1 MTQKTFQLTVVP
13 VVPTIVRK
21 NVPGHYIT
29 IGTSNGRRGTYY
41 KRVNGSNPNLLTLP
55 GVRGVQVRYLWR
67 DLEPTAGTY
76 TFGTVKTT
84 YPDSERTIRADLW
97 RARQNNSNLIIMVE
111 DRTFDGHPDRSPPVA
126 PTNPMP
132 ADLQASAYVVLVTTG
147 AGSGDSNTGY
157 TAVRWNAT
165 VATRFRAL
173 IQALGNAFD
182 ADPNWYGIAFQETAI
197 GMDATQRD
205 ATGYNVLPDG
215 QVYRDAIIEM
225 LKKASDAFPTSRTF
239 WYTNFFPTP
248 ATDYRLEEIADTI
261 KTYRGGSHG
270 IIMGGPDILPDNG
283 TLNDRVYPRF
293 GAPPEGS
300 WGELPLFNS
309 MQFDSYSHN
318 HTTAT
323 PDARMP
329 GDSWTLGS
337 RWTMDQLFRWA
348 RNHLH
353 LNYVMWEN
361 NQGTGWK
368 FISDASNVIA
378 ANPTFNT

>member
-13 VVPTIVRK
+13 VVPTVVRK
-21 NVPGHYIT
+21 NVPGHYVT

-41 KRVNGSNPNLLTLP
+41 KRVNGANPNLLTLP
-55 GVRGVQVRYLWR
+55 GVRGVQVRFLWS

-76 TFGTVKTT
+76 SFGTVKAT
-84 YPDSERTIRADLW
+84 YPDPERTVRADLW
-97 RARQNNSNLIIMVE
+97 RARQNNSNLIIMIE

-132 ADLQASAYVVLVTTG
+132 ADLRTSEYVALVTTG

-157 TAVRWNAT
+157 TAIRWNTT
-165 VATRFRAL
+165 VQTRFRAL

-197 GMDATQRD
+197 GLTAQQRTD
-205 ATGYNVLPDG
+205 TGYTDVL
-215 QVYRDAIIEM
+215 YRDAITDN

-248 ATDYRLEEIADTI
+248 AQDFRLEEIADTI
-261 KTYRGGSHG
+261 KTYRGGNHG
-270 IIMGGPDILPDNG
+270 IIMGGPDILPDNA
-283 TLNDRVYPRF
+283 TLNERVYPRF
-293 GAPPEGS
+293 GPPPVGS

-309 MQFDSYSHN
+309 MQFDSYAHN
-318 HTTAT
+318 HTTSAPPDTRVPGAT
-323 PDARMP
+323 
-329 GDSWTLGS
+329 WTLGS
-337 RWTMDQLFRWA
+337 RWTMDHLFRWS
-348 RNHLH
+348 RDSLH